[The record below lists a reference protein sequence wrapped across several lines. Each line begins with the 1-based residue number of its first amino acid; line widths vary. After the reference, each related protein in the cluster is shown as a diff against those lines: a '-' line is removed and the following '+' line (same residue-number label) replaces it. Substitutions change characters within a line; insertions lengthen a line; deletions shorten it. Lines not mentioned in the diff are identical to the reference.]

1 MHFKLF
7 KTTNNNYICIYM
19 FLYNIHKKSVNY
31 SIIASHR
38 INRKRNPLKYRRR
51 RKKERKQKKERT
63 TEKKKKRR
71 QAAGLFCN
79 YKKRSDSYCT
89 TV

>member
-1 MHFKLF
+1 
-7 KTTNNNYICIYM
+7 M

-51 RKKERKQKKERT
+51 RKKERKKERKQRKERT

>member
-51 RKKERKQKKERT
+51 RKKERKKTKER
-63 TEKKKKRR
+63 K
-71 QAAGLFCN
+71 N
-79 YKKRSDSYCT
+79 N
-89 TV
+89 